1 MAARLKHLS
10 KFLTLML
17 RHKADSFGVV
27 LDAEGFADLDAVW
40 AVVQARLGQN
50 YTRAHLDALLSDSV
64 TAQRFE
70 IHDGKI
76 RARYGHSEDVRA
88 VVYPPAEPPA
98 LLYHGTYVD
107 AFKAIL
113 AEGIHAQSR
122 QYVHLSTSV
131 EHVLRVA
138 ERHGKPIVLQVSAAR
153 MHAAG
158 FVFYQPEPLVYLT
171 KTVPP
176 EYLTLL
182 A

>member
-10 KFLTLML
+10 KFLSLML
-17 RHKADSFGVV
+17 RHKADSFGIV

-40 AVVQARLGQN
+40 GVVQAQLGQQ
-50 YTRAHLDALLSDSV
+50 YTRAHLDALMADSA

-70 IHDGKI
+70 VRDGKI
-76 RARYGHSEDVRA
+76 RARYGHSDDVRA
-88 VVYPPAEPPA
+88 VVYPVADPPA
-98 LLYHGTYVD
+98 LLYHGTYID
-107 AFKAIL
+107 ALKTIQ
-113 AEGIHAQSR
+113 AEGIHAKSR
-122 QYVHLSTSV
+122 QYVHLSTSIAQ
-131 EHVLRVA
+131 VLRVA
-138 ERHGKPIVLQVSAAR
+138 ERHGKPIVLQVDAVR

-171 KTVPP
+171 KIVPP